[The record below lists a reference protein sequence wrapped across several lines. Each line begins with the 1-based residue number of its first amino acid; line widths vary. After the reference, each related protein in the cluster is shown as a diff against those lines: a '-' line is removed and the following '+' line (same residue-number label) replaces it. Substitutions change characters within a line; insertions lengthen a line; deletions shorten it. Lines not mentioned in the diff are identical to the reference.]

1 MLNFSPAKNL
11 NMKEYKAYNS
21 RNYLEI
27 PQLSNLDD
35 EQKKAIR
42 IVAQV
47 LPFKTNNY
55 VVDEL
60 IDWDHFENDPMFIL
74 NFPQKDMLSRYDF
87 NELSRMLERNTPK
100 KELLTH
106 VNSIREKMN
115 PHPAGQLEHN
125 VPTLN
130 GEKIRGIQHKY
141 RETMLFFPS
150 QGQTCHAYC
159 TFCFRW
165 PQFTGMSE
173 IKFAMKQTGL
183 MIEYLKQNPEITDV
197 LFTGGDPMVMKA
209 KLLKGYINA
218 ILDADLPHIKVIRIG
233 TKSLSFWPYRYLT
246 DPDAQEILDL
256 FKKVTD
262 KGIHLALM
270 AHFNHHRELETE
282 AVAAAVRKIRET
294 GAQIRTQSPVLN
306 HINADAD
313 VWATMWRKQ
322 VDMGMIPYYMFMA
335 RDTGAQNYFGVN
347 MERSLNIFRDA
358 YQQVSGICR
367 TVRGPS
373 MSAGPGKVCI
383 SGISEIRG
391 EKVYVLNFIQGRVPE
406 WVGKPFFAK
415 YDPKALWLNEL
426 EPAFGEKEFFYQ
438 KEYHKL
444 LKVSKLPGR
453 SLASEDLQSA

>member
-1 MLNFSPAKNL
+1 MIIKKN
-11 NMKEYKAYNS
+11 KGYNS
-21 RNYLEI
+21 RNFLEI
-27 PQLSNLDD
+27 PQLSNLNDD
-35 EQKKAIR
+35 QKKAIS
-42 IVAQV
+42 VVSQV

-60 IDWDHFENDPMFIL
+60 IDWDHFEDDPMFIL
-74 NFPQKDMLSRYDF
+74 NFPQKEMLSKYDF
-87 NELSRMLERNTPK
+87 HELSNMIARNTPK
-100 KELLTH
+100 KEVDTF
-106 VNSIREKMN
+106 VNEIREKMN
-115 PHPAGQLEHN
+115 PHPAGQMEHN
-125 VPTLN
+125 VPTLD
-130 GEKIRGIQHKY
+130 GEKIKGIQHKY

-165 PQFTGMSE
+165 PQFTGMGD
-173 IKFAMKQTGL
+173 IKFAMKQTDL
-183 MIEYLKQNPEITDV
+183 MIEYLRQNPGITDI

-209 KLLKGYINA
+209 NILKRYIDA
-218 ILDADLPHIKVIRIG
+218 ILEADLPHVNTIRIG
-233 TKSLSFWPYRYLT
+233 TKSLSFWPYRFLT

-256 FKKVTD
+256 FKKVSD

-282 AVAAAVRKIRET
+282 AVAAAVEKVRET
-294 GAQIRTQSPVLN
+294 GAQIRTQSPIMN

-313 VWATMWRKQ
+313 VWAKMWRKQ

-335 RDTGAQNYFGVN
+335 RDTGAQDYFGVDL
-347 MERSLNIFRDA
+347 ESALNIYTNA

-383 SGISEIRG
+383 MGVSKIKG

-406 WVGKPFFAK
+406 WVGQPFFAK
-415 YDPKALWLNEL
+415 YDPKALWLSDL
-426 EPAFGEKEFFYQ
+426 VPAFGEKEFFYQ
-438 KEYHKL
+438 KEYQKL

-453 SLASEDLQSA
+453 SLSAEDLQSA

>member
-1 MLNFSPAKNL
+1 
-11 NMKEYKAYNS
+11 MKKYKAYNI
-21 RNYLEI
+21 RNFLEI
-27 PQLSNLDD
+27 PQLSKLNND
-35 EQKKAIR
+35 QKKAIS
-42 IVAQV
+42 VVSQV

-60 IDWDHFENDPMFIL
+60 IDWDHFEDDPMFIL
-74 NFPQKDMLSRYDF
+74 NFPQKEMLSKYDF
-87 NELSRMLERNTPK
+87 HELSNMIARNTPK
-100 KELLTH
+100 KE
-106 VNSIREKMN
+106 VAAFVDDIREKMN
-115 PHPAGQLEHN
+115 PHPAGQMEHN
-125 VPTLN
+125 VPSLD
-130 GEKIRGIQHKY
+130 GEKIKGIQHKY

-165 PQFTGMSE
+165 PQFTGMGD
-173 IKFAMKQTGL
+173 IKFAMKQTDL
-183 MIEYLKQNPEITDV
+183 MIEYLRQNPGITDV

-209 KLLKGYINA
+209 NILKRYIDA
-218 ILDADLPHIKVIRIG
+218 ILEADLPHVKTIRIG

-256 FKKVTD
+256 FKKVSD

-282 AVAAAVRKIRET
+282 AVAAAVEKVRET
-294 GAQIRTQSPVLN
+294 GAQIRTQSPIMK

-313 VWATMWRKQ
+313 VWAKMWRKQ
-322 VDMGMIPYYMFMA
+322 VDLGMIPYYMFMA
-335 RDTGAQNYFGVN
+335 RDTGAQDYFGVD
-347 MERSLNIFRDA
+347 METALNIYTDA

-383 SGISEIRG
+383 MGVSNIKG

-406 WVGKPFFAK
+406 WVGQPFFAK
-415 YDPKALWLNEL
+415 YDPKALWLSDL
-426 EPAFGEKEFFYQ
+426 VPAFGEKEFFYQ
-438 KEYHKL
+438 KEYQKL

-453 SLASEDLQSA
+453 SLSAEDLQSA

>member
-1 MLNFSPAKNL
+1 
-11 NMKEYKAYNS
+11 MKKYKAYNS
-21 RNYLEI
+21 RNFLEI
-27 PQLSNLDD
+27 PQLSNLNDD
-35 EQKKAIR
+35 QKKAIS
-42 IVAQV
+42 VVSQV

-60 IDWDHFENDPMFIL
+60 IDWDHFEDDPMFIL
-74 NFPQKDMLSRYDF
+74 NFPQKEMLSKYDF
-87 NELSRMLERNTPK
+87 HELSNMIARNTPK
-100 KELLTH
+100 KEVDTF
-106 VNSIREKMN
+106 VNEIREKMN
-115 PHPAGQLEHN
+115 PHPAGQMEHN
-125 VPTLN
+125 VPTLD
-130 GEKIRGIQHKY
+130 GEKIKGIQHKY

-165 PQFTGMSE
+165 PQFTGMGD
-173 IKFAMKQTGL
+173 IKFAMKRTDL
-183 MIEYLKQNPEITDV
+183 MIEYLRQNPGITDI

-209 KLLKGYINA
+209 NILKRYIDA
-218 ILDADLPHIKVIRIG
+218 ILEADLPHVNTIRIG
-233 TKSLSFWPYRYLT
+233 TKSLSFWPYRFLT

-256 FKKVTD
+256 FKKVSD

-282 AVAAAVRKIRET
+282 AVAAAVEKVRET
-294 GAQIRTQSPVLN
+294 GAQIRTQSPIMN

-313 VWATMWRKQ
+313 VWAKMWRKQ

-335 RDTGAQNYFGVN
+335 RDTGAQDYFGVDL
-347 MERSLNIFRDA
+347 ESALNIYTNA

-383 SGISEIRG
+383 MGVSKIKG

-406 WVGKPFFAK
+406 WVGQPFFAK
-415 YDPKALWLNEL
+415 YDPKALWLSDL
-426 EPAFGEKEFFYQ
+426 VPAFGEKEFFYQ
-438 KEYHKL
+438 KEYQKL

-453 SLASEDLQSA
+453 SLSAEDLQSA